1 MVLTHSDLRAGAAA
15 TGAGYRAGE
24 RRYSLQAML
33 DQDAAATLGWLS
45 GFARRWACWHIGQ
58 QPVAGPD
65 PRRWW
70 ADRAAGTSV
79 VLRELQRRV
88 VAAG

>member
-1 MVLTHSDLRAGAAA
+1 
-15 TGAGYRAGE
+15 
-24 RRYSLQAML
+24 ML